1 MKFELI
7 GKPEGC
13 KLLRITLEV
22 EPPLSRASPLQRIS
36 IRGDFFAVPE
46 EAFEEVE
53 QALEGTSLADLG
65 QRFDALVSEKGI
77 QCAGIQGAGVAEL
90 VQNLL
95 EQKVLQ
101 NGI

>member
-1 MKFELI
+1 MKLDLI

-13 KLLRITLEV
+13 KLLRMTLEV
-22 EPPLSRASPLQRIS
+22 EPPLSRASRLQRIS

-53 QALEGTSLADLG
+53 RELEGTALAELG
-65 QRFDALVSEKGI
+65 TRFDALVLEKGI
-77 QCAGIQGAGVAEL
+77 QCAGIGGAGVAEL